1 MLRGFRWQFLAL
13 ILAAALFVISLLTQP
28 RPPEPTPTPT
38 GEPAMTPT
46 AILEAIT
53 PPPTSDVQLT
63 ALPAGALAAYREGL
77 IGTPQRLNPL
87 FADMN
92 PTDRD
97 ITSLI
102 FEGLVRTNAFGEPIP
117 GLAERW
123 IVSSDGLEYV
133 FVLRNDILW
142 QDGIPFSAVDVAYTM
157 SLLRSPTF
165 PGSAAARDFWR
176 TIETEV
182 IGENRIRFRLTQPLG
197 TFLDKLQI
205 GILPEHALRG
215 TTAAQLAAH
224 PFNFTPIGTGPYQ
237 LENIEA
243 NSDNQITQID
253 LRLSA
258 NYLQRPQT
266 QQPQIERVSFRFFG
280 TFESAAA
287 ALADGSIDGLAGTTG
302 QQRRELFN
310 LSNGSPNVQLYT
322 QIEPTLGVL
331 IFNWQRPESRFLR
344 DQRVRVALQTGLDRS
359 SVIERNLPNIAVEAS
374 SPLWPS
380 AWAYLPALPWRAYD
394 PNAARSEL
402 QIVGQRLA
410 AAPATDEAEPSETT
424 PAPAGGLFSLRVLVP
439 EDPAI
444 VPLAQEIAAQWSQLG
459 LSVIVEAEPLGEY
472 RGQLEAGDFDAALVE
487 YALGSSTD
495 PDVYPFWHQGQTPPD
510 GDNYGGADDRRISE
524 LLERARRDANGMNRI
539 ELYREFQRQFVDRA
553 IAIPL
558 YYPLFTYAVSNR
570 VSGVQLGAI
579 GSWADRFRNIGEWR
593 LAG

>member
-1 MLRGFRWQFLAL
+1 
-13 ILAAALFVISLLTQP
+13 
-28 RPPEPTPTPT
+28 
-38 GEPAMTPT
+38 
-46 AILEAIT
+46 
-53 PPPTSDVQLT
+53 
-63 ALPAGALAAYREGL
+63 
-77 IGTPQRLNPL
+77 
-87 FADMN
+87 MN
-92 PTDRD
+92 PIDQD

-102 FEGLVRTNAFGEPIP
+102 FERLVRTNAFGEPIP

-165 PGSAAARDFWR
+165 PGSVAAREFWR
-176 TIETEV
+176 TIETEI
-182 IGENRIRFRLTQPLG
+182 IGENLIRFRLTQPLG

-205 GILPEHALRG
+205 GILPEHVLRG

-224 PFNFTPIGTGPYQ
+224 PFNFTPVGTGPYQ
-237 LENIEA
+237 LEDIEA
-243 NSDNQITQID
+243 NSDNRITQID
-253 LRLSA
+253 LRLSF
-258 NYLQRPQT
+258 NYLQRPQV
-266 QQPQIERVSFRFFG
+266 QQAQIDRVSFRFFT
-280 TFESAAA
+280 TFEEASA
-287 ALADGSIDGLAGTTG
+287 ALAADSIDGLAGTNS

-310 LSNGSPNVQLYT
+310 LSNGNPSIQLYT

-331 IFNWQRPESRFLR
+331 VFNWQRPESRFLR

-359 SVIERNLPNIAVEAS
+359 SVIERNLPNTAVEAS

-380 AWAYLPALPWRAYD
+380 AWAYLPNLPWRAYD

-410 AAPATDEAEPSETT
+410 AAQTADEDETAEIT
-424 PAPAGGLFSLRVLVP
+424 PAPEGTLFSLRVLVP
-439 EDPAI
+439 EDSAI

-459 LSVIVEAEPLGEY
+459 LNVIVEAEPLGEY
-472 RGQLEAGDFDAALVE
+472 RSRLEAGDFDAALVE

-495 PDVYPFWHQGQTPPD
+495 PDVYPFWHQGQIPPD
-510 GDNYGGADDRRISE
+510 GVNYGGADDRRISE
-524 LLERARRDANGMNRI
+524 LLERARRDANGLNRI
-539 ELYREFQRQFVDRA
+539 DLYREFQRQFVERA

-558 YYPLFTYAVSNR
+558 YYPLYTYAVSNR
-570 VSGVQLGAI
+570 VEGVQLGAI
-579 GSWADRFRNIGEWR
+579 GSSSDRFRNIGDWR